1 MKDENTSSALSESSD
16 TSERVLQDVL
26 RSVQG
31 CERELQLLNAHPLI
45 ATYVHT
51 RKLLF
56 LQFAKGAVFG
66 LGSVIGAGLIVSL
79 VIYLLSQIALVP
91 IIGEWVKVL
100 LNEINR

>member
-1 MKDENTSSALSESSD
+1 MKTESASSALFKSAD
-16 TSERVLQDVL
+16 TTERVFKDVL

-31 CERELQLLNAHPLI
+31 CERELQQLNAHPLI
-45 ATYVHT
+45 ASYTNT
-51 RKLLF
+51 RQLLL
-56 LQFAKGAVFG
+56 LQFAKGAMFG

-100 LNEINR
+100 LSEINR

>member
-1 MKDENTSSALSESSD
+1 LSESSD
-16 TSERVLQDVL
+16 TSEQVLQDVL

-31 CERELQLLNAHPLI
+31 CERELRQLNAHPLI
-45 ATYVHT
+45 ASYAHA

-56 LQFAKGAVFG
+56 LQFAKGAMFG

-100 LNEINR
+100 LNEINH